1 MVRKVLAIAAAL
13 LMSLALS
20 AKAADSPEQQSTNAQ
35 KLLAT
40 LNQVG
45 INSKEVTDFVTET
58 DSRIDKKGTMPLAE
72 EDIMGGKL
80 SFRYDVK
87 ALPSGRQF
95 ELRYTPDDSH
105 VNVVARTNILQVS
118 YHLEF

>member
-1 MVRKVLAIAAAL
+1 MAAVLLI
-13 LMSLALS
+13 SLTGS
-20 AKAADSPEQQSTNAQ
+20 AKAVDNPEHKPTNAE

-40 LNQVG
+40 LNLVG
-45 INSKEVTDFVTET
+45 VNDKDVKDFITET
-58 DSRIDKKGTMPLAE
+58 DSHIDKQGTMALSESRVA
-72 EDIMGGKL
+72 GGKL

-87 ALPSGRQF
+87 GMPSGRQF

-105 VNVVARTNILQVS
+105 MNVVARTNILEVR